1 VSQETRRAE
10 LMTSYRL
17 YKIKRMP
24 SVIPQLISHLKQLLA
39 ILPVSSA
46 ECERGFS
53 AMNRQQ
59 TKDPNRLQ
67 PVTIRYAWMLYYNI
81 VASFPKVAL

>member
-1 VSQETRRAE
+1 
-10 LMTSYRL
+10 MTSYWL
-17 YKIKRMP
+17 YKIKRVP
-24 SVIPQLISHLKQLLA
+24 STIPRLISHLKQMLA

-59 TKDPNRLQ
+59 TKDRNSLQ
-67 PVTIRYAWMLYYNI
+67 PVTIR
-81 VASFPKVAL
+81 

>member
-1 VSQETRRAE
+1 VAQEMSRAE

-17 YKIKRMP
+17 YKLKCPPTSVP
-24 SVIPQLISHLKQLLA
+24 SMVSRLKQMLA

-59 TKDPNRLQ
+59 TKDRNRLQ
-67 PVTIRYAWMLYYNI
+67 PLTIR
-81 VASFPKVAL
+81 

>member
-1 VSQETRRAE
+1 
-10 LMTSYRL
+10 M
-17 YKIKRMP
+17 
-24 SVIPQLISHLKQLLA
+24 LA

-59 TKDPNRLQ
+59 TKDRNSLQ
-67 PVTIRYAWMLYYNI
+67 PVTIR
-81 VASFPKVAL
+81 